1 MAPNFAL
8 QAGEE
13 LVRRDLVSFVS
24 GPLRVRPGV
33 CYLTT
38 QRIVAEHRSLLGGAM
53 MAASI
58 IARNL
63 VRKFSQ
69 PQQVEI
75 PLRALTRVSRERYG
89 VNPNVLALHTGG
101 EPVLKIVMNVRQWR
115 FWMEALAAV
124 LERQGKRLVADGER
138 AWRVKLRA

>member
-63 VRKFSQ
+63 VRKFSK

-101 EPVLKIVMNVRQWR
+101 EPVLKIVMNARQWR

>member
-1 MAPNFAL
+1 MAPHLAL

-33 CYLTT
+33 CSLTT
-38 QRIVAEHRSLLGGAM
+38 RRIVAEQRSLLGGAL
-53 MAASI
+53 MAVSI
-58 IARNL
+58 IARNV

-75 PLRALTRVSRERYG
+75 PLRALTRIRRERYG
-89 VNPNVLALHTGG
+89 VNPNVLVLHTGG
-101 EPVLKIVMNVRQWR
+101 EPVLKIVLNGRQWR

-124 LERQGKRLVADGER
+124 LAQQGKRLVADGEG
-138 AWRVKLRA
+138 AWRVRLRA